1 LVTTLTRM
9 PELPEVEPNAQLA
22 PLVQGAAFVACT
34 SFIPSPPTA
43 ISHTLAK
50 LREGRRILD
59 ASRHGK
65 YLLLVVD
72 RGLIEMHFRF
82 AAS

>member
-1 LVTTLTRM
+1 VHILHPIATKPQSPTR
-9 PELPEVEPNAQLA
+9 LA
-22 PLVQGAAFVACT
+22 NFA
-34 SFIPSPPTA
+34 
-43 ISHTLAK
+43 
-50 LREGRRILD
+50 EGRRILD

-82 AAS
+82 AGPANLVS